1 MVCDRLPGFNNGRP
15 GARVLYEAKLRL
27 LCIGFGVMGIAGCA
41 TVDHRVDQQ
50 AIHDVLQAQAQA
62 WNRGD
67 MTSFMDGYERSPDI
81 IFTSS
86 AVIRRGFAE
95 TLTRYQ
101 QAYSDKGHMGNLS
114 FDVLDTRFIGRDAA
128 VVLGRYTLRDTPK
141 SGTGLFTLV
150 FVRTAD
156 GWRCIHDHTSAATT
170 TSTQEK
176 GAGPG
181 AE

>member
-1 MVCDRLPGFNNGRP
+1 M
-15 GARVLYEAKLRL
+15 LYEAKLRL
-27 LCIGFGVMGIAGCA
+27 LCLCLGIIGIAGCA
-41 TVDHRVDQQ
+41 TVDHHVDRQ
-50 AIHDVLQAQAQA
+50 AIHGVLEAQAQA

-67 MTSFMDGYERSPDI
+67 IVSFMDGYERSSDI
-81 IFTSS
+81 IFTSG
-86 AVIRRGFAE
+86 AAIRRGFAE

-101 QAYSDKGHMGNLS
+101 QAYADKGQMGHLS
-114 FDVLDTRFIGRDAA
+114 FDVLDARFVGRDAA

-170 TSTQEK
+170 ASSQEEEAST
-176 GAGPG
+176 G